1 MNFNFQQRGLFIDSI
16 RLLVAAIVFFNLF
29 KGAGIEDSRGVIIG
43 AAIAL
48 YSVVFLLWRSKNHET
63 NRLIESLEIIV
74 DTFWIVLIS
83 SLLNT
88 HVLLV
93 ALLFLQISGVLL
105 HFGFRVWGFALVIQI
120 SFHIAAD
127 ILVFSG
133 IPSGYLNFEFVN
145 FVYFIGILVLTFL
158 AWYKQRN
165 LNKQILDNLTDKVL
179 KIKNS
184 IEIRKV
190 LNFWDNKLSL
200 QKHLYR
206 ITLENIGMDGIF
218 FACQGNAAELVVGE
232 VKGLRDD
239 LLYEVTSRESMEYLH
254 KLAQNMC
261 TFYADFKG
269 EEITGELQKLLS
281 LWPDIVT
288 QYSSFAGCP
297 AQYQGT
303 LLGLV
308 LVFSP
313 KPKVFTEQVLTGL
326 NKNISKTSFALK
338 NLQIDAKDNM
348 IVEGVEGVED
358 VEDNSASQ
366 QGQRDKLRSKIASV
380 AAVLLGRMYCADKCL
395 IALFDE
401 KGQELNIKGIY
412 GSLKLPAGSKPDPRE
427 NIIHQV
433 VVNGESVNLRQDS
446 PAIMRNFLGETVS
459 NLLCVPLCSKSKNLG
474 LICLI
479 NKHTE
484 VTGKLADFDDE
495 DELLLR
501 SLADHV
507 GVSLENKELYER
519 LETTFL
525 TTIRAMVNALDARDP
540 YTKGHSEQ
548 VARYA
553 LLIGK
558 ELKLSEPEL
567 DNLCYAGILHDIG
580 KIGVPESI
588 LNKPTKLTPEEYSQM
603 KLHTYFGRQ
612 ILRPVS
618 FFQKLLPAIYHHHE
632 RWDGQGYPDGL
643 KEDEIPLE
651 ARILAVADTF
661 DAIVSQRVYRNGR
674 EKEMA
679 VNELIKSTGRQF
691 DPRIVDA
698 FLTAVDKTELSRE
711 ELLHWKLDTIRN
723 IYRDVLLAVTQEQ
736 LVLADGDELAE
747 VLKYGK
753 LKLEL
758 NVNEK
763 NDLPGVREN
772 VSKLLDELT
781 VDKTLQKKFILCVSE
796 TVSNMLK
803 HANGGIVQVL
813 VNDKNIWFV
822 ARDNGPGIK
831 LRDIPKATLRKGFS
845 TKKSLGLGFSI
856 LLELLPRVYLETHEH
871 GTTVVLEQNR

>member
-1 MNFNFQQRGLFIDSI
+1 MNFNFRQRGLFIDAI
-16 RLLVAAIVFFNLF
+16 RVLVAATVFFTLF
-29 KGAGIEDSRGVIIG
+29 RRAGIEDSRAVIIG
-43 AAIAL
+43 AAITL
-48 YSVVFLLWRSKNHET
+48 YSVVFLLWRSKNQET
-63 NRLIESLEIIV
+63 KRLTGSLEIIF
-74 DTFWIVLIS
+74 DTFWIVLVS
-83 SLLNT
+83 SLLNN
-88 HVLLV
+88 HVLLAV
-93 ALLFLQISGVLL
+93 LLFLQIPGVLL
-105 HFGFRVWGFALVIQI
+105 HFGFRILGFLLLIQI

-127 ILVFSG
+127 ILVFRS
-133 IPSGYLNFEFVN
+133 ITSGYLNFELVN
-145 FVYFIGILVLTFL
+145 LIYFIGLLVLIFL
-158 AWYKQRN
+158 AWHKERN
-165 LNKQILDNLTDKVL
+165 LNKQILDNLTDKVI
-179 KIKNS
+179 KMKNS
-184 IEIRKV
+184 IEIRRV
-190 LNFWDNKLSL
+190 LDFWDNKLSL
-200 QKHLYR
+200 QKQLYR

-218 FACQGNAAELVVGE
+218 FACQGNAAELAVGE

-239 LLYEVTSRESMEYLH
+239 LLYEVTSRESMEYLN
-254 KLAQNMC
+254 KMAKNMC

-269 EEITGELQKLLS
+269 KELTGELQELIS

-288 QYSSFAGCP
+288 QYSSFAGCSV
-297 AQYQGT
+297 QHQGT

-313 KPKVFTEQVLTGL
+313 KSKVFTEQVLAGF

-348 IVEGVEGVED
+348 IVEGVE
-358 VEDNSASQ
+358 DNSESQ
-366 QGQRDKLRSKIASV
+366 QDKGEKIRLKIAGV

-401 KGQELNIKGIY
+401 KGQELKIKGIY
-412 GSLKLPAGSKPDPRE
+412 GSLKVPAGSKPDLRE
-427 NIIHQV
+427 NIIHQA
-433 VVNGESVNLRQDS
+433 VVNGEVVNLRQDS

-459 NLLCVPLCSKSKNLG
+459 NLLCVPLCSKSTNLG
-474 LICLI
+474 FICLI

-484 VTGKLADFDDE
+484 VTGELADFDDE

-519 LETTFL
+519 LEATFL

-567 DNLCYAGILHDIG
+567 DNLCYAGLLHDIG

-588 LNKPTKLTPEEYSQM
+588 LNKSAKLTLEEYSQM

-651 ARILAVADTF
+651 ARILAVADTY
-661 DAIVSQRVYRNGR
+661 DAIVSQRVYRKGR

-679 VNELIKSTGRQF
+679 VNELIKSAGRQF

-698 FLTAVDKTELSRE
+698 FLTALDKTELSRE

-736 LVLADGDELAE
+736 LVLADADELAE
-747 VLKYGK
+747 VLKHGK

-763 NDLPGVREN
+763 NDLPSVREN

-803 HANGGIVQVL
+803 HANGGVVQVL
-813 VNDKNIWFV
+813 AGEKNIWFV

-871 GTTVVLEQNR
+871 GTTVVLEQDR